1 MSESTRR
8 CKAHAHVATRTR
20 NLGFGPGRCPAPH
33 APQRPSQSAGA
44 SFSAAAVAP
53 PTRRRSPHL
62 PCGPRT
68 RRAQPRTPVTLCSMI
83 PPPPGPGSEIRA
95 GVGNGSRAP
104 AGASRSS
111 VGPRGQPFSQARP
124 DSESARAAGL
134 PRVTEVS
141 RGLASAPSLPPPPS
155 VSEISARAFSAQ
167 RQVLKSLLYLESLAE
182 RGRSVHRPSRS
193 GRRPVATRRTVPAYS
208 GDVTTGGT

>member
-1 MSESTRR
+1 MKQGWQPRPRNARPRVSESTRR

-33 APQRPSQSAGA
+33 APQRPSRSAGA

-83 PPPPGPGSEIRA
+83 PSPPSPGSEIRA
-95 GVGNGSRAP
+95 GAGNRSRAP

-111 VGPRGQPFSQARP
+111 VGPRGLPFSQARP

-141 RGLASAPSLPPPPS
+141 RGLASAPSLPPPPLS
-155 VSEISARAFSAQ
+155 RKSQHEHFQLNVRSSNLCFIS
-167 RQVLKSLLYLESLAE
+167 SL
-182 RGRSVHRPSRS
+182 
-193 GRRPVATRRTVPAYS
+193 
-208 GDVTTGGT
+208 